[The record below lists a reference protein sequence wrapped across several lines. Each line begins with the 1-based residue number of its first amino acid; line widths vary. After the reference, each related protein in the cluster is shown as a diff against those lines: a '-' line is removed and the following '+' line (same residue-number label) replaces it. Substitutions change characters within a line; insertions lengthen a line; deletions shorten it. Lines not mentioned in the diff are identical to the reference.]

1 MNILWAIII
10 GLIVGALAK
19 LFLPGRDGGGFLM
32 TIILGIAGSLVAGF
46 IGRSMGLYRQG
57 EGAGIIASILGA
69 ILLLLIYRMFRRR
82 SRPALSV

>member
-19 LFLPGRDGGGFLM
+19 LFMPGRDGGGFLM
-32 TIILGIAGSLVAGF
+32 TIILGIAGSLLAGF
-46 IGRSMGLYRQG
+46 IGRSMGLYREG

-69 ILLLLIYRMFRRR
+69 MLLLLIYRMFRRR